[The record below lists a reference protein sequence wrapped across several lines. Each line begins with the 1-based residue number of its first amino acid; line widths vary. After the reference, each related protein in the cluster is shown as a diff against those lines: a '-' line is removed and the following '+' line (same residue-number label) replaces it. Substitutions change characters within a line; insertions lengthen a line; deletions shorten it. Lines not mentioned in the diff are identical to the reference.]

1 MLQAFY
7 HIYKHSLKRKNIAK
21 MSLDQ
26 ENVKTPKFSGEKKKW
41 EEFQTKF
48 MALGLKKGWASAL
61 TNTAT
66 LNHTSMDV
74 AQVALVEKND
84 DAYFYL
90 TQAMT
95 GTPFLYVKKHKNDA
109 KKAWDSLL
117 LVYEKKKLHDLTK
130 LQQLY
135 MKSKPLNAKLDP
147 SLLRLWMQVV
157 LPRKA
162 LKLLRISLHTC
173 PKNTRQQQILFRC
186 GVKPTARTSLRSR
199 KHMKTGGRSIML
211 T

>member
-1 MLQAFY
+1 MFLEVQE
-7 HIYKHSLKRKNIAK
+7 HCEDVVGSRECQDAK
-21 MSLDQ
+21 FCS
-26 ENVKTPKFSGEKKKW
+26 EKKKW

-61 TNTAT
+61 TNMAT
-66 LNHTSMDV
+66 LNCTSMDV

-95 GTPFLYVKKHKNDA
+95 RTPFLYVKKHKNDA

-147 SLLRLWMQVV
+147 SLWWME
-157 LPRKA
+157 LEEMEA
-162 LKLLRISLHTC
+162 
-173 PKNTRQQQILFRC
+173 QI
-186 GVKPTARTSLRSR
+186 VD
-199 KHMKTGGRSIML
+199 GRWCCRGKR
-211 T
+211 